1 MQLEQKVNIL
11 LVDDRPENLLALEAV
26 LGDLGQNLVK
36 AGSGSEALKQLLRD
50 DFAVILLDVQM
61 PEMDGYQTAKLIR
74 SREKSRH
81 TPLIFLTAINTSA
94 SHVSEGYS
102 VGAVDYVCKPFSPEI
117 LKSKVARFVELSK
130 KSNELKAEVAERKW
144 AEEEAKRLSQELER
158 RVVERTAELHTAN
171 RELEGEITA
180 RQRAAETLRFLAEAS
195 IALSASLDYQ
205 TTLERVARLSVPALA
220 DWCAVD
226 TREPDGTFSRLAF
239 AHKDPAQEERAW
251 EMWRRYPPRPDDQVG
266 LPSVQRSGQS
276 ELYPE
281 ITDSFLGSVAHNEEH
296 LRLLREMGLSSAMVV
311 PLPTRGLMLG
321 ALSLTM
327 GDSGRQYGTEDLV
340 VAEDLA
346 RRAAGA
352 IDNAR
357 LFQELQEAAR
367 AKDDF
372 LAMLGHELRNPLA
385 PVRNAMAAMRARGTD
400 DSLLL
405 RQWDVIERQ
414 MQQFSRLVDDLLDV
428 SRITH
433 GRIELRVEP
442 LNLAVRVLSAVELA
456 RPEVDARGLDLTV
469 SCPPEP
475 LWLAADPVRLQQVIV
490 NLLNNAIKF
499 TEPGGRLWVSVEL
512 EEAPGGDAGGTAVLR
527 VRDTGLG
534 IAPELL
540 PRVFDL
546 FTQAD
551 RSLDRSRGGLGLGL
565 TLVKRLVEMHGG
577 SVGASSD
584 GPGRGSEFV
593 VRLPLRQGSGV
604 RGQGSETT
612 LAPTPA
618 LPELAPDPRPLTPAI
633 RVLVVDDNVSGA
645 ETLADLLVLWGCDV
659 QVAHH
664 GLAALELAAQYLPEV
679 VLLDIG
685 LPGMDGYEVAQRL
698 RELVGLEGALL
709 VAVTGYG
716 QEEDRRRSQ
725 EAALDHH
732 LTKPVD
738 PDVLRRL
745 ITGSR
750 EERPLTS

>member
-1 MQLEQKVNIL
+1 MQLEEKVNIL
-11 LVDDRPENLLALEAV
+11 LVDDRPENLLALEGV
-26 LGDLGQNLVK
+26 LGDLGQNLVT
-36 AGSGSEALKQLLRD
+36 ARSGTEALKHLLRD

-61 PEMDGYQTAKLIR
+61 PEMDGYQTATLIR

-81 TPLIFLTAINTSA
+81 TPLIFLTAIHTSEA
-94 SHVSEGYS
+94 RVSEGYS
-102 VGAVDYVCKPFSPEI
+102 VGAVDYVCKPFAPEI

-130 KSNELKAEVAERKW
+130 KRRELQAEVAERKW
-144 AEEEAKRLSQELER
+144 AEEEARRLSEELER
-158 RVVERTAELHTAN
+158 RVAERTAELYTAK
-171 RELEGEITA
+171 RELE
-180 RQRAAETLRFLAEAS
+180 R
-195 IALSASLDYQ
+195 
-205 TTLERVARLSVPALA
+205 
-220 DWCAVD
+220 
-226 TREPDGTFSRLAF
+226 
-239 AHKDPAQEERAW
+239 
-251 EMWRRYPPRPDDQVG
+251 
-266 LPSVQRSGQS
+266 
-276 ELYPE
+276 
-281 ITDSFLGSVAHNEEH
+281 
-296 LRLLREMGLSSAMVV
+296 
-311 PLPTRGLMLG
+311 
-321 ALSLTM
+321 
-327 GDSGRQYGTEDLV
+327 
-340 VAEDLA
+340 
-346 RRAAGA
+346 
-352 IDNAR
+352 
-357 LFQELQEAAR
+357 
-367 AKDDF
+367 F

-385 PVRNAMAAMRARGTD
+385 PIRNAMAAMRIRGTD
-400 DSLLL
+400 DPLLL
-405 RQWDVIERQ
+405 QKWDVIERQ
-414 MQQFSRLVDDLLDV
+414 VRQLSRLVDDLLDI

-433 GRIELRVEP
+433 DRIELRVETVD
-442 LNLAVRVLSAVELA
+442 LAAIVAQAVEIA
-456 RPEVDARGLDLTV
+456 RPEIDARDLDLTA
-469 SCPPEP
+469 SYPPEP
-475 LWLAADPVRLQQVIV
+475 LWLEADPVRLEQVIA

-499 TEPGGRLWVSVEL
+499 TEPGGRLWVSVERL
-512 EEAPGGDAGGTAVLR
+512 EKAGSDAGSTAALR

-612 LAPTPA
+612 SAPSPA
-618 LPELAPDPRPLTPAI
+618 LPALTPDPRPLTPAV

-659 QVAHH
+659 RVAHH
-664 GLAALELAAQYLPEV
+664 GLAAIELAAQYLPEV

-698 RELVGLEGALL
+698 RELEGLEGALL

-745 ITGSR
+745 ITGSS